1 MKIQVQLI
9 VNGEAG
15 RKAWI
20 VRNPE
25 GQLAVGTIYVDEL
38 TATNLTPEEVDQV
51 CLKAAEGAY
60 VVLRIAELERE

>member
-20 VRNPE
+20 VSNPE
-25 GQLAVGTIYVDEL
+25 GQLAVGTVYVDEL

-60 VVLRIAELERE
+60 LVLRIAVRED